1 VCLLHFPSD
10 QSSRGTAV
18 ALGLGDEADQ
28 VRCFALQFFDDDE
41 LVLVL
46 ENAEKRRYLATIDY
60 QSLRKDMVDLRFS
73 TDFPIA
79 DLTNGIVQHVSPADV
94 PVPFLQN

>member
-1 VCLLHFPSD
+1 
-10 QSSRGTAV
+10 
-18 ALGLGDEADQ
+18 
-28 VRCFALQFFDDDE
+28 
-41 LVLVL
+41 
-46 ENAEKRRYLATIDY
+46 
-60 QSLRKDMVDLRFS
+60 MVDLRFS